1 MSAEAH
7 LQNGFALLSWLLTAK
22 LSTSGPP
29 GWGWGALVVGQPSL
43 PTPRW
48 KQVRAEAHSSL

>member
-1 MSAEAH
+1 MSAEVH

-29 GWGWGALVVGQPSL
+29 SL
-43 PTPRW
+43 ASPVCPTPGW